1 MALRK
6 NLGWMAA
13 LLAVAYMATTT
24 SSFAQNPDA
33 NGAGDTTVSLTFSPT
48 VANDTYNPSAQ
59 VTFTCVVISN
69 TGGATPTGSVT
80 FTNAT
85 TGAQLTGSPVQLD
98 GTGTAILAVTSG
110 LEIGGNNV
118 IASYSGDSNYAAKDS
133 QQVVVTMEKSTTS
146 LTVTPATTT
155 PVGGASLA
163 VSVPVTVGTPP
174 AGEDNPTGAVTL
186 NVDGKATGTAAL
198 ATAGG
203 VTAASFSITAP
214 AAGSHALQAVYNG
227 DDNYEASTSPAVT
240 ITVSKFASTTTLTAE
255 PATLQKGIP
264 VALTAVVNAASGVS
278 TSTAP
283 TGTVSFYDGTTLLGT
298 QQVSSYSATLSNI
311 MLDTTKSHLVTAVYS
326 GDTNY
331 AGSTSNAVSLTASLL
346 PDTVTL
352 TAAPTAAGPGQAI
365 NFTATVTP
373 VSTPPATYEQNPTG
387 MVTFYNGT
395 TVIGTGTLMT
405 ALGNSSTATFTIA
418 TLSAGQD
425 TITAV
430 YVGDSYF
437 APGTSNAVMVT
448 VQDFTIAPVT
458 PPASLTI
465 PQGDSGQ
472 AAFIVAG
479 LAGYS
484 GQIQVTCNVLP
495 QDDMSCTP
503 TPVQVTPT
511 GTITFTVQTYKT
523 GGPSGSA
530 FVAGKMSR
538 GEGPMWLRAGGGMTL
553 ALVVLLAPMGRR
565 ARRLRRF
572 GALILL
578 LAGLCGAGMGCNSTS
593 NGSKG
598 VGTPLGTTTVTL
610 TATAYIDNAVVSHTA
625 YLTVNVVSPTN

>member
-1 MALRK
+1 
-6 NLGWMAA
+6 MAA
-13 LLAVAYMATTT
+13 LLAIAWMAAAT
-24 SSFAQNPDA
+24 SSFAQNSDA
-33 NGAGDTTVSLTFSPT
+33 SGTGDTTVSLTFSPT
-48 VANDTYNPSAQ
+48 VANDTYNPSAK

-69 TGGATPTGSVT
+69 TGGATPTGSVV

-98 GTGTAILAVTSG
+98 GTGTSILAVTSG
-110 LEIGGNNV
+110 LEVGGNNV
-118 IASYSGDSNYAAKDS
+118 IASYSGDTNYAAKDS

-174 AGEDNPTGAVTL
+174 IGEDNPSGAVTL

-203 VTAASFSITAP
+203 ATAASFSITVP

-227 DDNYEASTSPAVT
+227 DDNYVASTSPAVT
-240 ITVSKFASTTTLTAE
+240 ITVSKFGSTTALSAA
-255 PATLQKGIP
+255 PATLQVGIP

-278 TSTAP
+278 TSIAP
-283 TGTVSFYDGTTLLGT
+283 TGTVSFYDGATLLGT

-331 AGSTSNAVSLTASLL
+331 AGSTSNAVSLMAALL

-352 TAAPTAAGPGQAI
+352 TAVPTAAGPGQAI

-373 VSTPPATYEQNPTG
+373 TTAPPATYEQNPTG
-387 MVTFYNGT
+387 KVTFYNGT
-395 TVIGTGTLMT
+395 TVIGTGTLMI

-418 TLSAGQD
+418 TLPAGQD
-425 TITAV
+425 AITAV
-430 YVGDSYF
+430 YAGDSYF

-465 PQGDSGQ
+465 PKGDSGQ

-479 LAGYS
+479 LAGYT

-495 QDDMSCTP
+495 QDDMTCTP
-503 TPVQVTPT
+503 NPALVTPT
-511 GTITFTVQTYKT
+511 ATVNFTVQTYKT
-523 GGPSGSA
+523 GGPSSTTTSS
-530 FVAGKMSR
+530 SR
-538 GEGPMWLRAGGGMTL
+538 RQGNGPMWLRAGGGMAL
-553 ALVVLLAPMGRR
+553 ALVMVLAPMGRK

-572 GALILL
+572 GALVLL
-578 LAGLCGAGMGCNSTS
+578 LAGLCGAGVGCNSTNNGS
-593 NGSKG
+593 NGA
-598 VGTPLGTTTVTL
+598 GTPLGTTTVTL
-610 TATAYIDNAVVSHTA
+610 TATAYIDNAVVSHST
-625 YLTVNVVSPTN
+625 YLTVNVIPPTD

>member
-6 NLGWMAA
+6 SLGWMAA
-13 LLAVAYMATTT
+13 LLAFAWMAATS

-33 NGAGDTTVSLTFSPT
+33 NGTGDTTVSLTFSPT
-48 VANDTYNPSAQ
+48 VANDTYNPSAK

-98 GTGTAILAVTSG
+98 GTGTSILAVTSG
-110 LEIGGNNV
+110 LAVGGNNV
-118 IASYSGDSNYAAKDS
+118 IASYSGDSSYAAKDS
-133 QQVVVTMEKSTTS
+133 QQVVVTMEKSSTS

-174 AGEDNPTGAVTL
+174 IGEDNPTGAVTL

-198 ATAGG
+198 ATAGS

-227 DDNYEASTSPAVT
+227 DDNYVSSTSPAVT
-240 ITVSKFASTTTLTAE
+240 ITVSKFASTTTLTAA
-255 PATLQKGIP
+255 PTTLQVGIP
-264 VALTAVVNAASGVS
+264 VALTAVVNAAAGVS
-278 TSTAP
+278 TSIAP
-283 TGTVSFYDGTTLLGT
+283 TGTVSFYDGATLLGT
-298 QQVSSYSATLSNI
+298 QQVSSYSATLSNL

-331 AGSTSNAVSLTASLL
+331 AGSTSNAVSLTAALL

-373 VSTPPATYEQNPTG
+373 TTAPPATYEQNPTG
-387 MVTFYNGT
+387 KVTFYNGT
-395 TVIGTGTLMT
+395 TVIGTGTLMI

-418 TLSAGQD
+418 TLPAGQD

-437 APGTSNAVMVT
+437 APGTSSAVTVT
-448 VQDFTIAPVT
+448 VQDFTVAPVT

-465 PQGDSGQ
+465 PKGDSGQ

-479 LAGYS
+479 LAGYTS
-484 GQIQVTCNVLP
+484 QIQVTCNVLP
-495 QDDMSCTP
+495 QDDMTCTP
-503 TPVQVTPT
+503 NPVQVTPT
-511 GTITFTVQTYKT
+511 GTVTFTVQTYKT
-523 GGPSGSA
+523 GGPSSSSA
-530 FVAGKMSR
+530 HR
-538 GEGPMWLRAGGGMTL
+538 GNGPMWLRAGGGMAL
-553 ALVVLLAPMGRR
+553 ALVVLLAPVGRR

-572 GALILL
+572 GALVLL
-578 LAGLCGAGMGCNSTS
+578 LAGLCGAGVGCNSTNKGS
-593 NGSKG
+593 NGA
-598 VGTPLGTTTVTL
+598 GTPLGTTTVTL
-610 TATAYIDNAVVSHTA
+610 TATAYIDNAVVSHSV
-625 YLTVNVVSPTN
+625 YLTVNVIPSTD

>member
-6 NLGWMAA
+6 SLGWMAA
-13 LLAVAYMATTT
+13 LLAFAWMAATTC
-24 SSFAQNPDA
+24 SFAQNPDA
-33 NGAGDTTVSLTFSPT
+33 TGAGDTTVSLTFSPT
-48 VANDTYNPSAQ
+48 VTNDTYNPSAQ

-69 TGGATPTGSVT
+69 TGGATPTGNVT
-80 FTNAT
+80 FTNMT
-85 TGAQLTGSPVQLD
+85 TGAQFTGSPVQLD

-110 LEIGGNNV
+110 LDIGGNNV

-133 QQVVVTMEKSTTS
+133 QQVVVTTEKSTTT

-163 VSVPVTVGTPP
+163 VSVPVTVGSPP
-174 AGEDNPTGAVTL
+174 VGEDNPSGAVTL

-198 ATAGG
+198 ATAGD

-214 AAGSHALQAVYNG
+214 SAGSHALQAVYNG
-227 DDNYEASTSPAVT
+227 DDNYESSTSPAVT
-240 ITVSKFASTTTLTAE
+240 ITVSKFASTTTLTAA

-264 VALTAVVNAASGVS
+264 VALTAVVNAAAGVS
-278 TSTAP
+278 TSVAP
-283 TGTVSFYDGTTLLGT
+283 TGTVSFYDGATLLGT

-311 MLDTTKSHLVTAVYS
+311 TLDTTKSHLVTAVYS

-331 AGSTSNAVSLTASLL
+331 AGSTSNAVSLVASLL

-373 VSTPPATYEQNPTG
+373 TTAPPATYEQNPTG
-387 MVTFYNGT
+387 LVTFYNGT
-395 TVIGTGTLMT
+395 TVIGTGTLAT
-405 ALGNSSTATFTIA
+405 SLANSSTATFTIA
-418 TLSAGQD
+418 TLPAGSD

-430 YVGDSYF
+430 YAGDSYF
-437 APGTSNAVMVT
+437 APGTSNSVTVT

-465 PQGDSGQ
+465 PKGDSGQ
-472 AAFIVAG
+472 ASFTVAG

-495 QDDMSCTP
+495 QDDMTCTP
-503 TPVQVTPT
+503 NPTQVTPT
-511 GTITFTVQTYKT
+511 STIAFTVQTYKT
-523 GGPSGSA
+523 GGPSSSSA
-530 FVAGKMSR
+530 RR
-538 GEGPMWLRAGGGMTL
+538 GNGPMWLRAGGGMAL
-553 ALVVLLAPMGRR
+553 ALFVVLAPIGRR
-565 ARRLRRF
+565 ARRLRRY
-572 GALILL
+572 GALVLL
-578 LAGLCGAGMGCNSTS
+578 LAGLCGAGMGCNGTS
-593 NGSKG
+593 GSANGP
-598 VGTPLGTTTVTL
+598 GTPLGATTVTL
-610 TATAYIDNAVVSHTA
+610 TATAYINNAVVSHSV
-625 YLTVNVVSPTN
+625 YLTVNVVAPTD

>member
-6 NLGWMAA
+6 SLGWMAA
-13 LLAVAYMATTT
+13 LLAFAWMAATS

-33 NGAGDTTVSLTFSPT
+33 NGTGDTTVSLTFSPT
-48 VANDTYNPSAQ
+48 VANDTYNPSAK

-98 GTGTAILAVTSG
+98 GTGTSILAVTSG
-110 LEIGGNNV
+110 LEVGGNNV
-118 IASYSGDSNYAAKDS
+118 IASYSGDTSYAAKDS
-133 QQVVVTMEKSTTS
+133 QQVVVTMEKSSTS

-163 VSVPVTVGTPP
+163 VSVPVTVGSPP
-174 AGEDNPTGAVTL
+174 IGEDNPTGAVTL

-198 ATAGG
+198 ATVGG

-227 DDNYEASTSPAVT
+227 DDNYVSSTSPAVT
-240 ITVSKFASTTTLTAE
+240 ITVSKFASTTTLSAAPT
-255 PATLQKGIP
+255 TLQVGIP

-278 TSTAP
+278 TSIAP
-283 TGTVSFYDGTTLLGT
+283 TGTVSFYDGATLLGT

-331 AGSTSNAVSLTASLL
+331 AGSTSNAVSLTAALL

-352 TAAPTAAGPGQAI
+352 VAVPTAAGPGQAI

-373 VSTPPATYEQNPTG
+373 VTAPPATYEQNPTG
-387 MVTFYNGT
+387 KVTFYNGT
-395 TVIGTGTLMT
+395 TLIGTGTLMI

-418 TLSAGQD
+418 TLPAGQD

-437 APGTSNAVMVT
+437 APGTSNAVTVT

-458 PPASLTI
+458 PPTSLTI
-465 PQGDSGQ
+465 PKGDSGQ
-472 AAFIVAG
+472 ASFIVAG
-479 LAGYS
+479 LAGYT

-495 QDDMSCTP
+495 QDDMTCTP

-511 GTITFTVQTYKT
+511 GTVTFTVQTYKT
-523 GGPSGSA
+523 GGPASNT
-530 FVAGKMSR
+530 SR
-538 GEGPMWLRAGGGMTL
+538 RSNGPMWLRAGGGMAL
-553 ALVVLLAPMGRR
+553 ALVMVLAPVGRK

-578 LAGLCGAGMGCNSTS
+578 LAGLCGAGVGCNSTNNGS
-593 NGSKG
+593 NGA
-598 VGTPLGTTTVTL
+598 GTPLGTTTVTL
-610 TATAYIDNAVVSHTA
+610 TATSYIDNAVVSHSV
-625 YLTVNVVSPTN
+625 YLTVNVIPPTD